1 MPGGHLHSQGHHRSG
16 AHSHG
21 HGHGSGPQV
30 EVGSLAK
37 LALIAFL
44 ILTAAGTVFGLV
56 RYWPSG
62 ASAADRVGSSDFAA
76 PGVTFPIAT
85 VSEVLPPCAG
95 AESQVGAAPL
105 QNQRGDVAADSATC
119 GAIRVNLE
127 PETGD
132 WNDQVTV
139 TISVPGPVSTSGLQ
153 AGDKV
158 QLLKIPAQGAE
169 PAAYSFLQVQ
179 RGAPLALL
187 LALFVLVVAV
197 VARLRGVLALVGLGF
212 GGLLVIKFMLPALL
226 EGQPGM
232 RVALIASTAIMFV
245 VLYLT
250 HGLSTR
256 TSTALAGTFF
266 GLAITAV
273 LGVLAVHLARL
284 SGVADDEGAML
295 VAFNETMRPRDLLTA
310 AIIVA
315 GLGVLND
322 VTITQ
327 SSAVWELRAAAP
339 HLSRRTLFSSG
350 MRIGRDHIASTIYTI
365 VFAYAGAALP
375 VLLLLFL
382 YERPVLDLLQAES
395 MSEEI
400 VRTLAS
406 AIGLVLAVPATTAIA
421 ALTVGRARDPEILPT
436 EYLSPDGDAGRGEVD
451 ASPTTDPTLTVSRPV
466 DRRAAGRPRG
476 PSATELQQ
484 RAAQIQRPPTSR
496 SELRSRS
503 RR

>member
-1 MPGGHLHSQGHHRSG
+1 M
-16 AHSHG
+16 
-21 HGHGSGPQV
+21 GSI
-30 EVGSLAK
+30 AK
-37 LALIAFL
+37 AALTVFL
-44 ILTAAGTVFGLV
+44 VLTAAATIFGLV
-56 RYWPSG
+56 RYWPSD
-62 ASAADRVGSSDFAA
+62 APPTDRVASSEFAA

-85 VSEVLPPCAG
+85 VAEVLPPCAG
-95 AESQVGAAPL
+95 GDSQVGAPPL
-105 QNQRGDVAADSATC
+105 ENQGGDVAADSVKC
-119 GAIRVNLE
+119 GAIRVVLE

-132 WNDQVTV
+132 WNDELTV
-139 TISVPGPVSTSGLQ
+139 TISVPGPVSLSGLQ
-153 AGDKV
+153 PADKV

-169 PAAYSFLQVQ
+169 PASYSFLQVQ

-187 LALFVLVVAV
+187 LALFLVVVAV

-212 GGLLVIKFMLPALL
+212 GGLVVIKFMLPALL

-245 VLYLT
+245 VLYLA

-256 TSTALAGTFF
+256 TSTALAGTLF
-266 GLAITAV
+266 GVAITAF
-273 LGVLAVHLARL
+273 LGVLAVYLARL
-284 SGVADDEGAML
+284 SGVADDEGATL
-295 VAFNETMRPRDLLTA
+295 AAFTETMRPRELLTA

-339 HLSRRTLFSSG
+339 HLSRRSLFRSG

-382 YERPVLDLLQAES
+382 YDRPVLDLLQTES

-421 ALTVGRARDPEILPT
+421 ALTVGGAREPEILPT
-436 EYLSPDGDAGRGEVD
+436 ETIHPES
-451 ASPTTDPTLTVSRPV
+451 SPTTDQGMLAHPVVAGVQAVPGPGNPLESRHPGPTAADLQK
-466 DRRAAGRPRG
+466 RAAN
-476 PSATELQQ
+476 SF
-484 RAAQIQRPPTSR
+484 RAPTSR
-496 SELRSRS
+496 AERRSRLK
-503 RR
+503 R